1 MYPTISFFLQ
11 DFFGIDLPLPIRTFG
26 FFLALAFFFAGLIAY
41 RGFRRLEKQ
50 GLLEG
55 TIKEEWIGLPVKPF
69 DLLLN
74 AFFGFL
80 VGYKL
85 VYMVSNW
92 VAFSNRPEDF
102 LLNFEGSLIGGI
114 IFSLIFAALHYYE
127 KQSQRLPEPKLVKRT
142 LNPSDRLGDMIVIAA
157 ITGILGAKIFTWIG
171 DPQSFFAHPLESLL
185 SFSGLT
191 FYGGLICAAL
201 ALIVYTQRLKIPL
214 GHFADVGALGVI
226 VGYAVGRLGC
236 HFSGDGDW
244 GIVNEHATTH
254 WLSFLPD
261 WMWAYTYPNNV
272 IEAGTVTIPGCVGE
286 FCKALAAPVYPTSV
300 YEFLMGMGIL
310 SILILVR
317 NSVKIPGLVFA
328 GYLIL
333 NGIERFFI
341 EMIRVND
348 RSNFLGFSLSQ
359 AQKIAIFMFL
369 GGIILTI
376 FLFYRQRNQA
386 SSTPVSEG
394 VS

>member
-1 MYPTISFFLQ
+1 MYPTVSFFLE
-11 DFFGIDLPLPIRTFG
+11 DFFGIHLPLPVRTFG
-26 FFLALAFFFAGLIAY
+26 FFLALAFFLAGWISY
-41 RGFRRLEKQ
+41 RGFRRLEQQ
-50 GLLEG
+50 GLLQG
-55 TIKEEWIGLPVKPF
+55 MIKEEKIGEAARPV
-69 DLLLN
+69 DLFLN

-102 LLNFEGSLIGGI
+102 LLNFEGSVVGGLIFSI
-114 IFSLIFAALHYYE
+114 IFAGLHYYE
-127 KQSQRLPEPKLVKRT
+127 KQSQRLPEPKLQKRT
-142 LNPSDRLGDMIVIAA
+142 IYPSDRLGDMIVIAA

-171 DPQSFFAHPLESLL
+171 DPESFLAHPLESLL

-244 GIVNEHATTH
+244 GIVNEQATTH

-272 IEAGTVTIPGCVGE
+272 ISAGTVQIPDCVGE
-286 FCKALAAPVYPTSV
+286 FCRELAAPVFPTSV

-310 SILILVR
+310 GLLILVR
-317 NSVKIPGLVFA
+317 NSFKIPGLVFA

-369 GGIILTI
+369 GGILLSI
-376 FLFYRQRNQA
+376 FLLYRQRQQP
-386 SSTPVSEG
+386 STSTV
-394 VS
+394 